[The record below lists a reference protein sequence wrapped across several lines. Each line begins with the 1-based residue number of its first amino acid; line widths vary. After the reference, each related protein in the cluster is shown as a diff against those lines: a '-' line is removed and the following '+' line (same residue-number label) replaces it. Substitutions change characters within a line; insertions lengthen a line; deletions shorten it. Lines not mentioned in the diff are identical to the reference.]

1 MKKNE
6 SRYLREYIIT
16 DIKGTYY
23 CMADEKGK
31 QAFILIS
38 EYNRLLEAESTEH
51 VVPKHVER
59 ESKVFK
65 GVKY

>member
-16 DIKGTYY
+16 DIKNNYY
-23 CMADEKGK
+23 CMADEKGQ
-31 QAFILIS
+31 QAFILIK
-38 EYNRLLEAESTEH
+38 EYNRLLKAESTEH
-51 VVPKHVER
+51 VVPKHIER

-65 GVKY
+65 GVNY